1 MYIYYHRVK
10 MTLIQSVSPNEDE
23 WRVTE
28 EETGHSR
35 QAYSFN
41 KVTKHL
47 EGILFFLFFFSF
59 PPQSRTDIAA
69 PIR

>member
-10 MTLIQSVSPNEDE
+10 MTLIQSVSPKEDE
-23 WRVTE
+23 WCVTE

-35 QAYSFN
+35 QAYSS
-41 KVTKHL
+41 KHL

-69 PIR
+69 PVR